1 MALKSFFKFMI
12 SGSKEMDAIKEKV
25 AQLQEEVQEKEESE
39 SFNVEHLTIEK
50 LIIEKLEYQNNFGA
64 LGIKELSGKLNI
76 GANYDHL
83 PLKNFPEMP
92 EEFTPIAIKDKK
104 DPPSHRDSPP
114 PPSTP
119 KYEIRGRKK

>member
-1 MALKSFFKFMI
+1 MAIKSFFKFVI
-12 SGSKEMDAIKEKV
+12 SGSKEMAAIKQKV
-25 AQLQEEVQEKEESE
+25 AQLQEEAKEKEETE

-83 PLKNFPEMP
+83 PLKKLPEMP
-92 EEFTPIAIKDKK
+92 EEFTSIAIKDKK
-104 DPPSHRDSPP
+104 DVPSEKGSNS

-119 KYEIRGRKK
+119 KYEIRGRK